1 MLLNN
6 CKKIIISI
14 VFVAC
19 TVTLFAETKDLS
31 VRFLDKANE
40 AFEENNIEDAY
51 KYVNQALAVAKD
63 KESQANVLYF
73 AQTVYSVKLQTLL
86 EKYDDI
92 TFIDIQ
98 MNLEKYPNVENTK
111 IKKLIKQIE
120 TEQANIAK
128 AAEKAEV
135 QAQRKIEAE
144 RFEAQQE
151 SLEAQTQA
159 MKEQADALK
168 QQAEDNKQSQEALT
182 EAIIKQAEDTKTTQ
196 AEIKNA
202 LETGL
207 KDMGNAL
214 TESTKEQAEAL
225 KQQITTQAELK
236 NALETSLKDMG
247 NAFTESAKEQK
258 RSTKV
263 IAFAVIGIA
272 IIILI
277 VVLLIIVI
285 VRHGI
290 KQQKIQQEQYVQ
302 AFKMLAATQN
312 QTNRIMLGGA
322 VDLYGQGNLRIAG
335 SSTWAPAQA
344 LPDVPYTE
352 QDEEEL
358 KQLAIKCEEIGQ
370 KIDSVTGRKNNS
382 KNVSE
387 IVYKLSIQLGLPQ
400 GLAMLNFC
408 ASMIYDAGFLG
419 IDPDLL
425 SSTTLSEEEKEAM
438 KEHVNLAEKYLSFVP
453 KKYWSVFEDAA
464 MKHHEN
470 IDGTGYPKGLKGD
483 EIPQIAR
490 LIRVAES
497 YVSLSSRRSY
507 RGAMDKESAVA
518 ALREQENLYDK
529 DVVDVLEQIV

>member
-6 CKKIIISI
+6 CKKILFSIII
-14 VFVAC
+14 LAC
-19 TVTLFAETKDLS
+19 SVTLFAATTDLS
-31 VRFLDKANE
+31 VRFLDKANL
-40 AFEENNIEDAY
+40 AFEDNNIEDAY

-73 AQTVYSVKLQTLL
+73 AQTVYSVKLQNLL
-86 EKYDDI
+86 GNYDEMA
-92 TFIDIQ
+92 FIDIQ

-120 TEQANIAK
+120 TEQANIAE

-159 MKEQADALK
+159 MKEQADAFK
-168 QQAEDNKQSQEALT
+168 QQIEV
-182 EAIIKQAEDTKTTQ
+182 TKTTQ
-196 AEIKNA
+196 AEFKNA
-202 LETGL
+202 LETG
-207 KDMGNAL
+207 
-214 TESTKEQAEAL
+214 
-225 KQQITTQAELK
+225 
-236 NALETSLKDMG
+236 LKDMG

-352 QDEEEL
+352 EDEEEL

-408 ASMIYDAGFLG
+408 AAMIYDAGFLG

-453 KKYWSVFEDAA
+453 KKYWNVFEDAA

>member
-6 CKKIIISI
+6 CKKILFSIII
-14 VFVAC
+14 LAC
-19 TVTLFAETKDLS
+19 SVTLFAATTDLS

-40 AFEENNIEDAY
+40 AFEDNNIEDAY

-73 AQTVYSVKLQTLL
+73 AQTVYSVKLQNLL
-86 EKYDDI
+86 GNYDEMA
-92 TFIDIQ
+92 FIDIQ

-111 IKKLIKQIE
+111 IKKLMKQIE

-159 MKEQADALK
+159 MKEQADAFK
-168 QQAEDNKQSQEALT
+168 QQIEV
-182 EAIIKQAEDTKTTQ
+182 TKTTQ
-196 AEIKNA
+196 AEFKNA
-202 LETGL
+202 LETG
-207 KDMGNAL
+207 
-214 TESTKEQAEAL
+214 
-225 KQQITTQAELK
+225 
-236 NALETSLKDMG
+236 LKDMG

-277 VVLLIIVI
+277 VVILIIVI

-290 KQQKIQQEQYVQ
+290 KQQKIQQENYVQ

-322 VDLYGQGNLRIAG
+322 VDLYGKGNLRIAG

-352 QDEEEL
+352 EDEEEL

-370 KIDSVTGRKNNS
+370 KIDSATGRKNNS

-408 ASMIYDAGFLG
+408 AAMIYDAGFLG
-419 IDPDLL
+419 IAPDLL

>member
-6 CKKIIISI
+6 CKKILFSII
-14 VFVAC
+14 FVAC
-19 TVTLFAETKDLS
+19 SVTLFAATTDLS

-40 AFEENNIEDAY
+40 AFEDNNIEDAY

-73 AQTVYSVKLQTLL
+73 AQTVYSVKLQNLL
-86 EKYDDI
+86 EKYDDMA
-92 TFIDIQ
+92 FIDIQ

-111 IKKLIKQIE
+111 IKKLMKQIE

-159 MKEQADALK
+159 MKEQADAIK
-168 QQAEDNKQSQEALT
+168 QQAEDTKQSQEALK
-182 EAIIKQAEDTKTTQ
+182 EAIIKQAEVTQTTQ
-196 AEIKNA
+196 AEFKNA
-202 LETGL
+202 LETG
-207 KDMGNAL
+207 
-214 TESTKEQAEAL
+214 
-225 KQQITTQAELK
+225 
-236 NALETSLKDMG
+236 LKDMG

-285 VRHGI
+285 VRHGL

-322 VDLYGQGNLRIAG
+322 VDIYGQGNLRIAG
-335 SSTWAPAQA
+335 TSTWAPAQA
-344 LPDVPYTE
+344 LPDVTFTE
-352 QDEEEL
+352 EDEEEL

-370 KIDSVTGRKNNS
+370 KIDSATGRKNNS

-408 ASMIYDAGFLG
+408 AAMIYDAGFLG

-425 SSTTLSEEEKEAM
+425 SSTTLTEEEKEAM

-453 KKYWSVFEDAA
+453 KKYWNVFEDAA

>member
-168 QQAEDNKQSQEALT
+168 QQAED
-182 EAIIKQAEDTKTTQ
+182 TKTTQ

-225 KQQITTQAELK
+225 KQQITTQAEFK
-236 NALETSLKDMG
+236 NALETGLKDMS
-247 NAFTESAKEQK
+247 NAFTESAEEQK

-263 IAFAVIGIA
+263 IAFAIIGIA

>member
-6 CKKIIISI
+6 CKKILFSI
-14 VFVAC
+14 VILAC
-19 TVTLFAETKDLS
+19 SVTLFAATTDLS

-40 AFEENNIEDAY
+40 AFEDNNIEDAY

-159 MKEQADALK
+159 MKEQADAFK
-168 QQAEDNKQSQEALT
+168 QQIEV
-182 EAIIKQAEDTKTTQ
+182 TKTTQ
-196 AEIKNA
+196 AEFKNA
-202 LETGL
+202 LETG
-207 KDMGNAL
+207 
-214 TESTKEQAEAL
+214 
-225 KQQITTQAELK
+225 
-236 NALETSLKDMG
+236 LKDMG

-352 QDEEEL
+352 EDEEEL

-370 KIDSVTGRKNNS
+370 KIDSATGRKNNS

-408 ASMIYDAGFLG
+408 AAMIYDAGFLG

-453 KKYWSVFEDAA
+453 KKYWNVFEDAA

>member
-6 CKKIIISI
+6 CKKILFSIII
-14 VFVAC
+14 LAC
-19 TVTLFAETKDLS
+19 SVTLFAATTDLS
-31 VRFLDKANE
+31 VRFLDKANL
-40 AFEENNIEDAY
+40 AFEDNNIEDAY

-73 AQTVYSVKLQTLL
+73 AQTVYSVKLQNLL
-86 EKYDDI
+86 GNYDEMA
-92 TFIDIQ
+92 FIDIQ

-111 IKKLIKQIE
+111 IKKPIKQIE
-120 TEQANIAK
+120 TEQANITK

-159 MKEQADALK
+159 MKEQADAIK
-168 QQAEDNKQSQEALT
+168 QQAEDTKQSQEALK
-182 EAIIKQAEDTKTTQ
+182 EAIIKQAEVTQTTQ
-196 AEIKNA
+196 AEFKNA
-202 LETGL
+202 LETG
-207 KDMGNAL
+207 
-214 TESTKEQAEAL
+214 
-225 KQQITTQAELK
+225 
-236 NALETSLKDMG
+236 LKDMG

-290 KQQKIQQEQYVQ
+290 KQQKIQQENYVQ

-322 VDLYGQGNLRIAG
+322 VDLYGKGNLRIAG

-344 LPDVPYTE
+344 LPEVPYTE
-352 QDEEEL
+352 EDEEEL

-370 KIDSVTGRKNNS
+370 KIDSATGRKNNS

-408 ASMIYDAGFLG
+408 AAMIYDAGFLG

-453 KKYWSVFEDAA
+453 KKYWNVFEDAA

>member
-19 TVTLFAETKDLS
+19 TVTLFAATTDLS

-51 KYVNQALAVAKD
+51 KYVNQALTVAKD

-73 AQTVYSVKLQTLL
+73 AQTVYSIKLQNLL
-86 EKYDDI
+86 EKYDDMG
-92 TFIDIQ
+92 FIDIQ

-120 TEQANIAK
+120 TQQANMEK
-128 AAEKAEV
+128 AAEKADLE
-135 QAQRKIEAE
+135 AQRQIEKE

-151 SLEAQTQA
+151 SMEAQAQA
-159 MKEQADALK
+159 MKDQAEAIK
-168 QQAEDNKQSQEALT
+168 QQAE
-182 EAIIKQAEDTKTTQ
+182 ITKSTQ
-196 AEIKNA
+196 AEFKNA

-207 KDMGNAL
+207 KDMG
-214 TESTKEQAEAL
+214 T
-225 KQQITTQAELK
+225 
-236 NALETSLKDMG
+236 
-247 NAFTESAKEQK
+247 AFTESAKEQK

-352 QDEEEL
+352 EDEEEL

-370 KIDSVTGRKNNS
+370 KIDSATGRKNNS

-408 ASMIYDAGFLG
+408 AAMIYDAGFLG

-425 SSTTLSEEEKEAM
+425 SSTTLSDEEKEAM
-438 KEHVNLAEKYLSFVP
+438 KEHVNLAEKYLNFVP

>member
-6 CKKIIISI
+6 CKKILFSII
-14 VFVAC
+14 FVAC
-19 TVTLFAETKDLS
+19 SVTLFAATTDLS

-40 AFEENNIEDAY
+40 AFEDNNIEDAY

-73 AQTVYSVKLQTLL
+73 AQTVYSVKLQNLL
-86 EKYDDI
+86 EKYDDMA
-92 TFIDIQ
+92 FIDIQ

-111 IKKLIKQIE
+111 IKKLMKQIE

-159 MKEQADALK
+159 MKEQADAIK
-168 QQAEDNKQSQEALT
+168 QQAEDTKQSQEALK
-182 EAIIKQAEDTKTTQ
+182 EAIIKQAEVTQTTQ
-196 AEIKNA
+196 AEFKNA
-202 LETGL
+202 LETG
-207 KDMGNAL
+207 
-214 TESTKEQAEAL
+214 
-225 KQQITTQAELK
+225 
-236 NALETSLKDMG
+236 LKDMG

-290 KQQKIQQEQYVQ
+290 KQQKIQQENYVQ

-322 VDLYGQGNLRIAG
+322 VDIYGQGNLRIAG
-335 SSTWAPAQA
+335 TSTWAPAQA
-344 LPDVPYTE
+344 LPDVTFTE
-352 QDEEEL
+352 EDEEEL

-370 KIDSVTGRKNNS
+370 KIDSATGRKNNS

-408 ASMIYDAGFLG
+408 AAMIYDAGFLG

-453 KKYWSVFEDAA
+453 KKYWNVFEDAA

>member
-6 CKKIIISI
+6 CKKILFSI
-14 VFVAC
+14 VILAC
-19 TVTLFAETKDLS
+19 SVTLFAATTDLS
-31 VRFLDKANE
+31 VRFLDKANL
-40 AFEENNIEDAY
+40 AFEDNNIEDAY

-73 AQTVYSVKLQTLL
+73 AQTVYSVKLQNLL
-86 EKYDDI
+86 GNYDEMA
-92 TFIDIQ
+92 FIDIQ

-159 MKEQADALK
+159 MKEQADAFK
-168 QQAEDNKQSQEALT
+168 QQIEV
-182 EAIIKQAEDTKTTQ
+182 TKTTQ
-196 AEIKNA
+196 AEFKNA
-202 LETGL
+202 LETG
-207 KDMGNAL
+207 
-214 TESTKEQAEAL
+214 
-225 KQQITTQAELK
+225 
-236 NALETSLKDMG
+236 LKDMG

-290 KQQKIQQEQYVQ
+290 KQQKIQQENYVQ

-322 VDLYGQGNLRIAG
+322 VDLYGKGNLRIAG

-352 QDEEEL
+352 EDEEEL

-370 KIDSVTGRKNNS
+370 KIDSATGRKNNS

-408 ASMIYDAGFLG
+408 AAMIYDAGFLG

-453 KKYWSVFEDAA
+453 KKYWNVFEDAA

>member
-6 CKKIIISI
+6 CKKILFSII
-14 VFVAC
+14 FVAC
-19 TVTLFAETKDLS
+19 SVTLFAATTDLS

-40 AFEENNIEDAY
+40 AFEDNNIEDAY

-73 AQTVYSVKLQTLL
+73 AQTVYSVKLQNLL
-86 EKYDDI
+86 EKYDDMA
-92 TFIDIQ
+92 FIDIQ

-111 IKKLIKQIE
+111 IKKLMKQIE

-159 MKEQADALK
+159 MKEQADAIK
-168 QQAEDNKQSQEALT
+168 QQAEDTKQSQEALK
-182 EAIIKQAEDTKTTQ
+182 EAIIKQAEVTQTTQ
-196 AEIKNA
+196 AEFKNA
-202 LETGL
+202 LETG
-207 KDMGNAL
+207 
-214 TESTKEQAEAL
+214 
-225 KQQITTQAELK
+225 
-236 NALETSLKDMG
+236 LKDMG

-285 VRHGI
+285 VRHGL

-322 VDLYGQGNLRIAG
+322 VDIYGQGNLRIAG
-335 SSTWAPAQA
+335 TSTWAPAQA
-344 LPDVPYTE
+344 LPDVTFTE
-352 QDEEEL
+352 EDEEEL

-370 KIDSVTGRKNNS
+370 KIDSATGRKNNS

-408 ASMIYDAGFLG
+408 AAMIYDAGFLG

-453 KKYWSVFEDAA
+453 KKYWNVFEDAA